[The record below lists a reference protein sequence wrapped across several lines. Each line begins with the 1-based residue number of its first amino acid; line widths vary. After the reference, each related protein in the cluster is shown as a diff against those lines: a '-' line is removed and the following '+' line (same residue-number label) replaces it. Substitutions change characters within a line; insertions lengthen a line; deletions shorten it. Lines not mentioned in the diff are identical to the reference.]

1 MKWDGVILVEEYFS
15 NMRATLARQIE
26 LAGKFLSVVGAS
38 WSRVALEYWRVDLG
52 WLALDQICGGDQL
65 TSIDCFRPLASWT
78 AVGWTAVGQSGSSEP
93 TARARYYPACA
104 WLRWSLDVRSRSFS
118 LRPTVEP
125 LLCSALPVP
134 VDLLS
139 ARAGGAADHLEHG
152 YKAQAWRCSMLC
164 NPADPRCV
172 NCACGSNNDS
182 TDQLYR
188 WQIVF

>member
-78 AVGWTAVGQSGSSEP
+78 AVGQSGSSEP

-118 LRPTVEP
+118 LRPRVEP
-125 LLCSALPVP
+125 LLCWVPEPVEQRTIRSTATKLKLGD
-134 VDLLS
+134 VACYVILLT
-139 ARAGGAADHLEHG
+139 H
-152 YKAQAWRCSMLC
+152 
-164 NPADPRCV
+164 V
-172 NCACGSNNDS
+172 
-182 TDQLYR
+182 
-188 WQIVF
+188 V

>member
-1 MKWDGVILVEEYFS
+1 VKWDGVILVEEYFS

-78 AVGWTAVGQSGSSEP
+78 AVGQSGSSEP
-93 TARARYYPACA
+93 TARARYSPSPSTTSSSSSPLRCRPKGRPSLPACA

-118 LRPTVEP
+118 LRPRVEP
-125 LLCSALPVP
+125 LLC
-134 VDLLS
+134 
-139 ARAGGAADHLEHG
+139 
-152 YKAQAWRCSMLC
+152 
-164 NPADPRCV
+164 
-172 NCACGSNNDS
+172 
-182 TDQLYR
+182 
-188 WQIVF
+188 